1 MNALFPESLAD
12 ASRVLILHEGENPT
26 SDFYLASRLNT
37 VKVDVEWLRLDA
49 LPDPER
55 LNGAALVIVR
65 YLNPSWHRFLS
76 LHHHRLAD
84 CVWLIDDDLFDFQV
98 LWKVSGGL
106 GWKWFWRAWR
116 YKAWLDK
123 QVKLW
128 VSTPYLADKYAKYQ
142 PHILPPQSPYQCVPA
157 PSTLS
162 TADSGRI
169 AKPIVFYHGSISHRR
184 EQAWLIPVFE
194 QVVQQYPD
202 VEFELIGNQKVSRL
216 FAHISQVKVYP
227 ALSWP
232 EYKVW
237 LQKPGRKIG
246 LAPLLEDSVNAA
258 RAPTRFYDIEASGA
272 VGIYSPGPVYE
283 SVVIDGING
292 HLVETD
298 QAQWVNKILELLN
311 QSSRDRG
318 RSNIS
323 S

>member
-1 MNALFPESLAD
+1 MNPLFPDSLAD
-12 ASRVLILHEGENPT
+12 ASSILILHEGDNPT

-37 VKVDVEWLRLDA
+37 TKIEVEWLRLEA

-65 YLNPSWHRFLS
+65 YLNPGWHRFLS
-76 LHHHRLAD
+76 LHHYRLTH

-98 LWKVSGGL
+98 LWKVSAGL

-116 YKAWLDK
+116 YQNWLDK
-123 QVKLW
+123 PVKLW
-128 VSTPYLADKYAKYQ
+128 VSTPYLADKYAKYR
-142 PHILPPQSPYQCVPA
+142 PHILPPQSPYPLVPTS
-157 PSTLS
+157 STL
-162 TADSGRI
+162 TTDDSGRN

-202 VEFELIGNQKVSRL
+202 VEFELIGNQKVARL

-232 EYKVW
+232 DYKVW
-237 LQKPGRKIG
+237 IQKPGRRIG
-246 LAPLLEDSVNAA
+246 LAPLLEDEVNAA
-258 RAPTRFYDIEASGA
+258 RAATRFYDIQASGA

-283 SVVIDGING
+283 PVVIDGVNG
-292 HLVETD
+292 YLVKTN
-298 QAQWVNKILELLN
+298 QALWVSKIVTLLE
-311 QSSRDRG
+311 
-318 RSNIS
+318 RSGS
-323 S
+323 E